1 MKQRLAGPILIFL
14 FIAFLSV
21 AVILF
26 GRGYRLDFKKKTL
39 TGTGLLAATS
49 DPQGASIFV
58 NGRLTS
64 ATNETLNLEPDWYD
78 VRIEKEGY
86 IPWQKKMEIKKEIV
100 AETNATLFRSNPSLS
115 PLTSTA
121 AKSPRLSPDNTKIAY
136 VVPLQTTEQPNLP
149 AGRQVNLT
157 TEKYG
162 VFILDLNNHPL
173 SFSRKPQLIFDRKIS
188 PQEEVSLL
196 WSPSSAQI
204 LLLEE
209 NTAFLLDL
217 GKKNES
223 PPNLIGT
230 LPTLFS
236 NWERERKELERR
248 KMLSLPEPLIEVFS
262 QSADILN
269 WSPDETKILYQATAS
284 AKISQIIKPPLS
296 ATNPTQESREI
307 EAEKIYVYDRK
318 EDRNY
323 KIEIEKILP
332 EAQAIDPSAS
342 GRDQPLAGEN
352 EKLQWLPTSKHL
364 ILTEDDGIS
373 IIEYDGTNKATIYAS
388 PFEESFVAPFPDGSK
403 LAILTTLNLTT
414 SSLSNLYGLS
424 LR

>member
-1 MKQRLAGPILIFL
+1 
-14 FIAFLSV
+14 
-21 AVILF
+21 
-26 GRGYRLDFKKKTL
+26 
-39 TGTGLLAATS
+39 
-49 DPQGASIFV
+49 
-58 NGRLTS
+58 
-64 ATNETLNLEPDWYD
+64 
-78 VRIEKEGY
+78 
-86 IPWQKKMEIKKEIV
+86 MEIKKEIV
-100 AETNATLFRSNPSLS
+100 AETNATLFPSNPSLS
-115 PLTSTA
+115 PLTSSG
-121 AKSPRLSPDNTKIAY
+121 AKSPALSPDNTKIAY
-136 VVPLQTTEQPNLP
+136 VVPLQTTEQPN
-149 AGRQVNLT
+149 NLT

-162 VFILDLNNHPL
+162 VFILDLNDRPL
-173 SFSRKPQLIFDRKIS
+173 SFSRNPRLIFARKIS
-188 PQEEVSLL
+188 PQEEISFL

-262 QSADILN
+262 KSADILS

-284 AKISQIIKPPLS
+284 ATISKIIKPPLS
-296 ATNPTQESREI
+296 ATNPTKETRDIES
-307 EAEKIYVYDRK
+307 EKIYVYDRK

-323 KIEIEKILP
+323 EIEIESKKLSNEVIK
-332 EAQAIDPSAS
+332 EEK
-342 GRDQPLAGEN
+342 EN
-352 EKLQWLPTSKHL
+352 TNFSISQFLNFSSFQWLPTSKHL
-364 ILTEDDGIS
+364 VLTEADGIS

-403 LAILTTLNLTT
+403 LAILTTLNPAT
-414 SSLSNLYGLS
+414 STLPNLYGLS